1 MNLGDP
7 MKKMLF
13 LLNPCSGTRKAN
25 RYMTDII
32 DIFNRADYEVTAYV
46 TASQGDC
53 MRMAAERGV
62 DKDLIVCCG
71 GDGTF
76 NELVAGLL
84 QAELQTPIGY
94 IPAGSTNDFAA
105 SMGLPTD
112 ILKAAKLCVTGK
124 PVACDVG
131 KFGGRPFSYVASFG
145 IFTRSS
151 YATSQSVKNALGHA
165 AYVLGGIQELGQ
177 IKTTH
182 VRLELAD
189 GSVLEDDYLFG
200 AISNATSVGGIL
212 TLDPQQVD
220 MHDGKLEV
228 LLIRAPKD
236 LGELTD
242 CIVKLQ
248 RQEYSSAMVTFVST
262 PSVRVHT
269 QEPMDWSLDGEKA
282 QSGESVFIECLHNG
296 IYVMKEEQ
304 V

>member
-1 MNLGDP
+1 
-7 MKKMLF
+7 
-13 LLNPCSGTRKAN
+13 
-25 RYMTDII
+25 MTDII

-46 TASQGDC
+46 TAAQGDC
-53 MRMAAERGV
+53 MRMAAECGA
-62 DKDLIVCCG
+62 DKDLVVCCG

-76 NELVAGLL
+76 NELVAGML
-84 QAELQTPIGY
+84 QADLHIPIGY

-105 SMGLPTD
+105 SIGLPTD
-112 ILKAAKLCVTGK
+112 ILKAARLCVTGK

-151 YATSQSVKNALGHA
+151 YATSQSVKNTLGHL

-182 VRLELAD
+182 VRLELED

-212 TLDPQQVD
+212 TLNPKWVD
-220 MHDGKLEV
+220 MHDGKLEL

-242 CIVKLQ
+242 CLVKLQ
-248 RQEYSSAMVTFVST
+248 RQEYTSAMVTFVST
-262 PSVRVHT
+262 PSVKVYSQGRL
-269 QEPMDWSLDGEKA
+269 DWSLDGEKA
-282 QSGESVFIECLHNG
+282 ESDGCVFVECLHDG
-296 IYVMKEEQ
+296 IRIVKGEQ
-304 V
+304 A

>member
-1 MNLGDP
+1 

-13 LLNPCSGTRKAN
+13 LLNPCAGTRKAN

-53 MRMAAERGV
+53 MRMAASCGA

-76 NELVAGLL
+76 NELVAGMLKAGL
-84 QAELQTPIGY
+84 KTPIGY

-151 YATSQSVKNALGHA
+151 YATAQSVKNTLGHA
-165 AYVLGGIQELGQ
+165 AYMLGGIQELGQ

-189 GSVLEDDYLFG
+189 GRVLEDDYLFG
-200 AISNATSVGGIL
+200 AISNTTSVGGIL
-212 TLDPQQVD
+212 TLNPKRVD
-220 MHDGKLEV
+220 MHDGKLEL

-248 RQEYSSAMVTFVST
+248 RQEYNSAMVTFVST
-262 PSVRVHT
+262 PSVQVYSRG
-269 QEPMDWSLDGEKA
+269 PMDWSLDGEKA
-282 QSGESVFIECLHNG
+282 QSGTSVFVECLHNG

>member
-1 MNLGDP
+1 
-7 MKKMLF
+7 MKKLLF
-13 LLNPCSGTRKAN
+13 LLNPCAGTRKAN

-32 DIFNRADYEVTAYV
+32 DIFNRAGYEVTTYV
-46 TASQGDC
+46 TACQGDC
-53 MRMAAERGV
+53 IRMAAECGT

-76 NELVAGLL
+76 NELVAGML
-84 QAELQTPIGY
+84 QAGLQNPIGY

-105 SMGLPTD
+105 SMGIPTD

-124 PVACDVG
+124 PIACDIG
-131 KFGGRPFSYVASFG
+131 EFGGRPFSYVASFG

-212 TLDPQQVD
+212 TLNPKRVD
-220 MHDGKLEV
+220 MHDGKLEL

-248 RQEYSSAMVTFVST
+248 RQEYNSAMVTFVST
-262 PSVRVHT
+262 PSVQVYSNGT
-269 QEPMDWSLDGEKA
+269 LDWSLDGEKA
-282 QSGESVFIECLHNG
+282 QSDGSVLVECLNNA
-296 IYVMKEEQ
+296 IRVVKEENA
-304 V
+304 